1 MPTFGVIDTGSG
13 ADTFYEGMVKDA
25 ANWAIIE
32 AMLSTGFLANNI
44 AVGSDANGD
53 IYYRGS
59 GALAR
64 LAKGTAYLTLGMNS
78 GATAPEW
85 QASLKSIMT
94 AQGDIVYATGAN
106 TPARLAKGLAYQ
118 VLRMN
123 SGATAPEWSVGTAFK
138 LVAETRAMDAATGD
152 VSYSGAGFTP
162 QAVIV
167 LAGKDGGLSGRFNSR
182 GAATGASTAQ
192 GVVGDSATILAQAK
206 LVHAWEDTGKDQSA
220 VLKSLD
226 ADGMTLTWTR
236 TGVTASGTLNLYIL
250 YLR

>member
-1 MPTFGVIDTGSG
+1 MATFSVIDTGSG

-25 ANWAIIE
+25 ANWAILE

-106 TPARLAKGLAYQ
+106 TPARLAKGTAYQ

-138 LVAETRAMDAATGD
+138 VVAETRAMDAASGD
-152 VSYSGAGFTP
+152 VAYTAAGFTP
-162 QAVIV
+162 QAVVV
-167 LAGKDGGLSGRFNSR
+167 LAAKDGGTSSRFNST
-182 GAATGASTAQ
+182 GVATGASTAQ
-192 GVVGDSATILAQAK
+192 GCIWGGGCYAAAK
-206 LVHAWEDTGKDQSA
+206 LVYAYEDTGKSQDA
-220 VLKSLD
+220 VLKTLD
-226 ADGMTLTWTR
+226 ADGTTLTWTR